1 MKMLFT
7 SPEGPEVG
15 LVKGLLDEAG
25 IPCEVRN
32 ENSYANFAEGAF
44 MPELWV
50 LDEADFP
57 KAAELRDAW
66 CRQHQRVVHIRT
78 QNTLLAEEWDDE
90 LHPTTR
96 GVQKIAARFQEALV
110 RTLPALNLPEP
121 PAALREE
128 LPSEAGTGL
137 PRS

>member
-32 ENSYANFAEGAF
+32 ENSYASFAAGSFA
-44 MPELWV
+44 PELWV
-50 LDEADFP
+50 LDDADFP

-66 CRQHQRVVHIRT
+66 CQS
-78 QNTLLAEEWDDE
+78 N
-90 LHPTTR
+90 
-96 GVQKIAARFQEALV
+96 AA
-110 RTLPALNLPEP
+110 TGDSWIC
-121 PAALREE
+121 
-128 LPSEAGTGL
+128 PSCGEKSEGQFASCWKCGTARK
-137 PRS
+137 PVA